1 MVKVFIADDHPIV
14 REGLKLILA
23 KTADMSVVG
32 EAADG
37 QELLTKLRTCSADVI
52 LLDISMP
59 GRSGL
64 DVLKQIKA
72 KWPKTRLLV
81 LSLHPEDQYAMRVLR
96 AGASGYLTKESAS
109 DQLITAIRKVAS
121 GGKYISNALA
131 EQLAMELD
139 APADKPLHGTLSDR
153 EYEVLRMIAS
163 GKSVSEI
170 GEELSL
176 SVKTIST
183 YRARILAKMNM
194 TKTADIIHYGIRHG
208 IVDNEPPPPKTQS
221 KK

>member
-1 MVKVFIADDHPIV
+1 
-14 REGLKLILA
+14 
-23 KTADMSVVG
+23 MSVVG